1 MRWGWGGFQGKSFIR
16 TNTRHTHGSICRYA
30 DSTPDWPSSVSLS
43 SIYALKWARRYTII
57 SNEVRLYDKR
67 TARVH
72 YRTQWDSCKSWT
84 IVPEH
89 SFISWIAGWKRQNR
103 LSVFS
108 SGLFLLIY
116 LSPLPHAGWWA
127 GLISLR
133 SRDHHAESTFFYFF
147 IHRTRKDNVV
157 GKKMMIPVMTTT
169 SRINEE
175 RPELGLYNV
184 VYCIFLKQRYVTFIG
199 ELCCCIFFCST
210 PGSN

>member
-1 MRWGWGGFQGKSFIR
+1 MWGGGGGDSRGSLSFAQ
-16 TNTRHTHGSICRYA
+16 TYGSICRCA

-108 SGLFLLIY
+108 SCLFLLIY

-133 SRDHHAESTFFYFF
+133 SWDHHAESTFFFF
-147 IHRTRKDNVV
+147 FYSQD
-157 GKKMMIPVMTTT
+157 KK
-169 SRINEE
+169 R
-175 RPELGLYNV
+175 
-184 VYCIFLKQRYVTFIG
+184 
-199 ELCCCIFFCST
+199 
-210 PGSN
+210 

>member
-1 MRWGWGGFQGKSFIR
+1 MCDSQCEVGVGGIPGEVFHSHK
-16 TNTRHTHGSICRYA
+16 HTDLFVGVPIQPRL
-30 DSTPDWPSSVSLS
+30 TFFSLTFFD
-43 SIYALKWARRYTII
+43 IYALKWARRYTII

-108 SGLFLLIY
+108 SCLFLLIY

-133 SRDHHAESTFFYFF
+133 SRDHHAESTFFFF
-147 IHRTRKDNVV
+147 FLIHRTRKDNVV
-157 GKKMMIPVMTTT
+157 GKKWW
-169 SRINEE
+169 
-175 RPELGLYNV
+175 Y
-184 VYCIFLKQRYVTFIG
+184 Q
-199 ELCCCIFFCST
+199 
-210 PGSN
+210 

>member
-1 MRWGWGGFQGKSFIR
+1 MCDSQCEVGVGGIPGEVFHSHKH
-16 TNTRHTHGSICRYA
+16 TAHTRIYLSVCRFNPRL
-30 DSTPDWPSSVSLS
+30 TFFSLTFFD
-43 SIYALKWARRYTII
+43 IYALKWARRYTII

-108 SGLFLLIY
+108 SCLFLLIY

-133 SRDHHAESTFFYFF
+133 SWDHHAESTFFFF
-147 IHRTRKDNVV
+147 YSQD
-157 GKKMMIPVMTTT
+157 KK
-169 SRINEE
+169 R
-175 RPELGLYNV
+175 
-184 VYCIFLKQRYVTFIG
+184 
-199 ELCCCIFFCST
+199 
-210 PGSN
+210 